1 MSRRFRIL
9 LSMLMVIGMVAAAQ
23 PAYALTVTPDDTW
36 QAKGRVFALA
46 KSGDT
51 IFLGG
56 KFTKLLGPSGNPK
69 PAALNVAAL
78 NMTTGAPVPGFAASV
93 TNTVASGAAEV
104 RALAVSN
111 DGSTLYLGGKFD
123 TVNGELHKNLAA
135 VSTADGSLIPG
146 FQVDANKPVN
156 ALLTGTGLVYFGGD
170 FKRVNTKPRNFVAAM
185 SPGGVLSNDWKP
197 SADNTIR
204 SLETATDGA
213 TVFIGGKFLTMNGVA
228 RTSVARVGATD
239 GSLDAWAIPPG
250 VIDNG
255 NPAWDLLATGNR
267 LYGGFGNGP
276 NYAAAFR
283 LDTGST
289 GTQLWRRN
297 TVGNVQGLAF
307 NADGSRLFVA
317 GHFGTA
323 RLQQTVCGSVNLRG
337 LMMVDPNTGFTDC
350 SWIPQ
355 LVPFGDNFVGAW
367 PLLSTPTQLWVGG
380 FFTSIS
386 GEPQQGVA
394 RFTL

>member
-1 MSRRFRIL
+1 MSRRFRTV
-9 LSMLMVIGMVAAAQ
+9 LSMLLVIGIVAAAQ

-36 QAKGRVFALA
+36 QVKGRVYALA
-46 KSGDT
+46 RSGDT

-56 KFTKLLGPSGNPK
+56 KFKKLLGPTGNPK

-78 NMTTGAPVPGFAASV
+78 DMTTGEPVPGFAASV
-93 TNTVASGAAEV
+93 TNTLKSGAAEV

-123 TVNGELHKNLAA
+123 TVNGELHANLAA
-135 VSTADGSLIPG
+135 VSATDGSLIPG

-156 ALLTGTGLVYFGGD
+156 ALLAGSDLVYFGGD
-170 FKRVNTKPRNFVAAM
+170 FKRVNSKPRKFLGAVSLDGA
-185 SPGGVLSNDWKP
+185 LSNDWKP

-204 SLETATDGA
+204 SLETATDGN
-213 TVFIGGKFLTMNGVA
+213 TVFVGGKFLTMNGVA
-228 RTSVARVGATD
+228 RTSVARVSSTD
-239 GSLDAWAIPPG
+239 GSLDPWAIPPG
-250 VIDNG
+250 VIDSG

-283 LDTGST
+283 LDNGTT

-297 TVGNVQGLAF
+297 TVGNIQGLAF
-307 NADGSRLFVA
+307 NADGSRLFLA
-317 GHFGTA
+317 GHYGTGG
-323 RLQQTVCGSVNLRG
+323 LQQTACGVNLRG
-337 LMMVDPNTGFTDC
+337 LMMVDPNTGTIDC

-355 LVPFGDNFVGAW
+355 LVPFGSNFVGAW
-367 PLLSTPTQLWVGG
+367 PLISTPTQLWVGG

-386 GEPQQGVA
+386 GEPQQGIA